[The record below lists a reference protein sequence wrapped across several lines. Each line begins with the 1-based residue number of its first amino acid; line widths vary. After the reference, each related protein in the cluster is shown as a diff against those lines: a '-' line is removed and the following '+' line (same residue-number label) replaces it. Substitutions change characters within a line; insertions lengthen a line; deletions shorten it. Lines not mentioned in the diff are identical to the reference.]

1 MGDRGWRIYLVPI
14 QLFKSIKM
22 LSKIFKKNPSMDL
35 ESFVSFKERMRGGW
49 PDQLRGEDTKYLPEA
64 IQSKYPIVM

>member
-22 LSKIFKKNPSMDL
+22 LSKIFKKNPPMDL
-35 ESFVSFKERMRGGW
+35 ESFVSFKERMRGG
-49 PDQLRGEDTKYLPEA
+49 
-64 IQSKYPIVM
+64 